1 VLVALS
7 NVMLLKVSVS
17 LSELK
22 FVRSVMSCPVEED
35 PVHGFKHADPNAGS
49 VMAAESASGSRNL
62 DANVFKWA
70 LGLLSGILH
79 GRTIPAQTGEPI
91 WNYWRFEIGGNR
103 KGIFLQDNP

>member
-1 VLVALS
+1 
-7 NVMLLKVSVS
+7 MLLKVSVS

-62 DANVFKWA
+62 DANVFNMGTGTPLWNPPWQDDPSPNRRA
-70 LGLLSGILH
+70 DLELL
-79 GRTIPAQTGEPI
+79 A
-91 WNYWRFEIGGNR
+91 F
-103 KGIFLQDNP
+103 